1 MFRLKITLTH
11 VVLVGLLIG
20 SVHILMNGRMMK
32 EVDHQTEVSV
42 RRAAVIAEQT
52 KRFDHFALMEK
63 GRMIAQDKDT
73 HDFLSLDREKLLA
86 KINEE
91 NSWILEG
98 DVKKKLGDEAKK
110 AAESDD
116 QQLSTSDLRHLAV
129 DFRLRVAHKRFE
141 NIAKGFDETKRNLEQ
156 DLMERQPI
164 EPDMVM
170 ALNKNG
176 VGVAALGKDRYSWG
190 ASSNSMNVV
199 EKYSVVQDVLD
210 NPDKGAVL
218 DVWEWAWGPG
228 DDPSLYQVAVVPVRP
243 HGGVDPAG
251 AVVVGYTIHDGA
263 AQEIRRLVGGVTTG
277 KEEGAQHV
285 EQEDIEAAPEVAFFH
300 GQSIHSSTFDSTRQ
314 KRLDK
319 RLFEEVKILESDDP
333 EKEIHLE
340 LDGKPFTGFV
350 RFFPGQFNAEKPTGI
365 VVLSDLGEAR
375 APVESIVQRV
385 DLIGLIVIVLG
396 LGLLLLF
403 YQRFIKPAAEIE
415 ETIGEILSGHK
426 DAEFVISQDHQI
438 FSSLAQGL
446 NLMSAYLQGKPMPDD
461 EAELEGWGDL
471 VGGGGGGG
479 GGESGGKAPEVTG
492 VQMPGMGGGG
502 GGSESSEDDDND
514 KSQG

>member
-20 SVHILMNGRMMK
+20 SVHLLMNGRMMK

-63 GRMIAQDKDT
+63 GRMIAQDKET

-91 NSWILEG
+91 NAWILES
-98 DVKKKLGDEAKK
+98 DVEKKLGDEAKK

-116 QQLSTSDLRHLAV
+116 QQLSTTDLRHLAV

-141 NIAKGFDETKRNLEQ
+141 NISERVDGSKRNLEQ

-190 ASSNSMNVV
+190 ASSNAMNVV
-199 EKYSVVQDVLD
+199 EKYSVVQRVLD
-210 NPDKGAVL
+210 NPDQGPVL

-228 DDPSLYQVAVVPVRP
+228 DDPSLYQVAITPIRP
-243 HGGVDPAG
+243 HAGVEAAG

-263 AQEIRRLVGGVTTG
+263 AKEIRRLVGGVTTG
-277 KEEGAQHV
+277 SEGAKHV

-300 GQSIHSSTFDSTRQ
+300 GESIHSSTFDSTRQ
-314 KRLDK
+314 KRLGK

-333 EKEIHLE
+333 EKEINLE
-340 LDGKPFTGFV
+340 LDEKPYTGFV
-350 RFFPGQFNAEKPTGI
+350 RFFPGQFKAERPTGI
-365 VVLSDLGEAR
+365 VVLSNLAEAR
-375 APVESIVQRV
+375 APVESIVNRV
-385 DLIGLIVIVLG
+385 DLIGLIVMVLG

-403 YQRFIKPAAEIE
+403 YQRFVKPAAEIE
-415 ETIGEILSGHK
+415 ETIGEVLSGKK

-461 EAELEGWGDL
+461 EAELDGWGDL

-479 GGESGGKAPEVTG
+479 GESSGEAPEVTG

-502 GGSESSEDDDND
+502 GEASGDDDSD
-514 KSQG
+514 KSQD